1 MKAMTRMRLA
11 LLIAALA
18 TAGGLQAAEVAEV
31 RIADQVKVGDSELV
45 LNGAGLRSKMFF
57 KVYVGALYV
66 GQKASDAQALIDS
79 TQPRRM
85 RLRMMRDV
93 DADSFYAA
101 LDEGLRNNHTPAQFA
116 EIKAQAEQLGALMRA
131 FGKVREGEVIDIDF
145 TADGIALTRNGEAAG
160 KVGGAAFA
168 KALLRVW
175 LGDKPA
181 DAGLKKSLLG
191 G

>member
-1 MKAMTRMRLA
+1 MAMKRMRLA
-11 LLIAALA
+11 LLIAVLA

-31 RIADQVKVGDSELV
+31 RIADLVKVGDNELV
-45 LNGAGLRSKMFF
+45 LNGAGLRSKLFF
-57 KVYVGALYV
+57 KVYVGALYA

-101 LDEGLRNNHTPAQFA
+101 LDEGLRNNHTAAQFA
-116 EIKAQAEQLGALMRA
+116 EIKAPAEQLGALMRA

-145 TADGIALTRNGEAAG
+145 AADGIALTRNGEPAG
-160 KVGGAAFA
+160 KVAGAAFA
-168 KALLRVW
+168 KGLLRVW